1 MPRLKNKGGHP
12 EFHAHPVFAQNALSP
27 HFEYPIPTSAQLN
40 DLQQSGTHQNKM
52 LLSYYGD
59 HAPCQQYCANGY
71 GDIEE
76 PSSDFVGTVSY
87 AAQLMAPT
95 ISWHSAFPGTASEM
109 LAIPESRFLC
119 TEVSPGWST
128 NHLPP
133 YPIQLRQDVLYNDPA
148 FATHRHYPMA
158 LPVASSTQSQKESP
172 RWPPQTAPAS
182 PRAALPRPTPRN
194 PVTDEDFREHLAE
207 LGAPTEKFQ
216 AEKCKI
222 GRPRECEIAA
232 PKHQDYTAEDFE
244 RAQRYYRKYHNAW
257 RNFHSA
263 KLRLAEASAQDKGR
277 LQKLTLKNAELL
289 KHGKEDYLSFDR
301 TRLPLKS
308 GASSEQRQKRL
319 HLLQKKL
326 EDSRQKISKTE
337 EFLSLGKITPE
348 EAAASLQRQK
358 HWKSKMGGEIADI
371 DFEIQH
377 ESVLPNDGQ
386 LACGNAG
393 TGNIQPADASLL
405 SLEDSSDHFT
415 NSISG
420 STNGYQ
426 VRETPHVS
434 LLPQQLIIPST
445 ATFAHV
451 NQVAQ
456 GNPNNNITPAYIG
469 LSSQDIANNVSA
481 NNDPDL
487 IAGCN
492 GIQQL
497 PNTHVCPQNLTI
509 SPDAARLSRAGAQ
522 AAMGQSPSSLIPGE
536 CYNQFCPQCRL
547 IRPTIPTNGSG
558 LDPPGSSILKPAP
571 DPTGL
576 MTWA

>member
-1 MPRLKNKGGHP
+1 
-12 EFHAHPVFAQNALSP
+12 
-27 HFEYPIPTSAQLN
+27 
-40 DLQQSGTHQNKM
+40 
-52 LLSYYGD
+52 
-59 HAPCQQYCANGY
+59 
-71 GDIEE
+71 
-76 PSSDFVGTVSY
+76 
-87 AAQLMAPT
+87 
-95 ISWHSAFPGTASEM
+95 
-109 LAIPESRFLC
+109 
-119 TEVSPGWST
+119 
-128 NHLPP
+128 
-133 YPIQLRQDVLYNDPA
+133 
-148 FATHRHYPMA
+148 MA

-194 PVTDEDFREHLAE
+194 PVTDEDCREHLAE
-207 LGAPTEKFQ
+207 LGAATERFE

-301 TRLPLKS
+301 TRLPLRS
-308 GASSEQRQKRL
+308 GASPEQRQKRL
-319 HLLQKKL
+319 ILLRKKL

-348 EAAASLQRQK
+348 EAAASLQRQN

-393 TGNIQPADASLL
+393 IGNIPPADASLL

-415 NSISG
+415 NSISD

-426 VRETPHVS
+426 DFPAKTSPTTFPRTMVLILSLVATGYNSCLIHMFVHRISPSVQMLHVS
-434 LLPQQLIIPST
+434 DGLGLRQRWVSPHQVSFLENAIIS
-445 ATFAHV
+445 FAR
-451 NQVAQ
+451 
-456 GNPNNNITPAYIG
+456 
-469 LSSQDIANNVSA
+469 SA
-481 NNDPDL
+481 
-487 IAGCN
+487 A
-492 GIQQL
+492 
-497 PNTHVCPQNLTI
+497 
-509 SPDAARLSRAGAQ
+509 
-522 AAMGQSPSSLIPGE
+522 
-536 CYNQFCPQCRL
+536 
-547 IRPTIPTNGSG
+547 
-558 LDPPGSSILKPAP
+558 
-571 DPTGL
+571 
-576 MTWA
+576 